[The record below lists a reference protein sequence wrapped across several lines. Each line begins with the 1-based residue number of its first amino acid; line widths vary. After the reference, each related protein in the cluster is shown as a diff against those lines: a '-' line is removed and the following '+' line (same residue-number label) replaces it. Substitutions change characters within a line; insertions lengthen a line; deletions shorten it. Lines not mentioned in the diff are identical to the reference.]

1 MLKTLVQLLLF
12 ITVAIT
18 LSACKK
24 SDLFN
29 KYARNMSCKIDG
41 ERWVPRFTINLE
53 TDPVFAAT
61 GQTSSYSGQLY
72 LEVIGTRFYHVND
85 ALRRKRIRIYIHP
98 IPRNIRLPYTIQ
110 IDSVNRAITH
120 SNTETGNYWY
130 GGDNPNDRGQITI
143 TAFDTAKQIFRGNFS
158 CELVNGYG
166 KVVRI
171 TEGRFDS
178 KP

>member
-1 MLKTLVQLLLF
+1 MKRKHVPFLF
-12 ITVAIT
+12 IFFLLTG
-18 LSACKK
+18 LSGCKK

-29 KYARNMSCKIDG
+29 KYARYMSCKIDG
-41 ERWVPRFTINLE
+41 ERWTPRFTMNLE

-72 LEVIGTRFYHVND
+72 LQVIGTRYYHIND
-85 ALRRKRIRIYIHP
+85 TLKTKRIRLYIHP
-98 IPRNIRLPYTIQ
+98 IPRNVSFPYTIN
-110 IDSVNRAITH
+110 IDSANRAITH

-130 GGDNPNDRGQITI
+130 GGNSKDRGQITI
-143 TAFDTAKQIFRGNFS
+143 TTYDTAKQIFRGNFS
-158 CELVNGYG
+158 CELVNGSG

-178 KP
+178 ER

>member
-1 MLKTLVQLLLF
+1 
-12 ITVAIT
+12 
-18 LSACKK
+18 
-24 SDLFN
+24 
-29 KYARNMSCKIDG
+29 MSCKIDG
-41 ERWVPRFTINLE
+41 ESWTPRFTINLA

-72 LEVIGTRFYHVND
+72 LQVTGTRYYHVND
-85 ALRRKRIRIYIHP
+85 TLKKKLIRLYIHP
-98 IPRNIRLPYTIQ
+98 IPRNVRLPYTIQ
-110 IDSVNRAITH
+110 IDSINRAITYYN
-120 SNTETGNYWY
+120 SEKGDLFF
-130 GGDNPNDRGQITI
+130 GGDYPNDRGQITI
-143 TAFDTAKQIFRGNFS
+143 TAYDTAKQIFRGNFS